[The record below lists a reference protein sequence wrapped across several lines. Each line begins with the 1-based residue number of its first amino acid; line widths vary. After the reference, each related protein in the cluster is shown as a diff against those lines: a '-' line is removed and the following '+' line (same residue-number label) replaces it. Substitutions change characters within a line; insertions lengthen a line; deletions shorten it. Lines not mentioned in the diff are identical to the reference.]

1 MKSTY
6 FIALYLLAIGL
17 LAFLFY
23 LSIGTAAAE
32 ESDEGGGIRIGE
44 YVISSWGLVIGA
56 LGLIMTLVY
65 FQVRKKF
72 RRRFPKSKTFNKKL

>member
-6 FIALYLLAIGL
+6 FIALYVLAIGL

-32 ESDEGGGIRIGE
+32 EANDGTGIRIGQ
-44 YVISSWGLVIGA
+44 YVISSWGIVIGA
-56 LGLIMTLVY
+56 IGLIMTLVY

-72 RRRFPKSKTFNKKL
+72 RRRFPKSK